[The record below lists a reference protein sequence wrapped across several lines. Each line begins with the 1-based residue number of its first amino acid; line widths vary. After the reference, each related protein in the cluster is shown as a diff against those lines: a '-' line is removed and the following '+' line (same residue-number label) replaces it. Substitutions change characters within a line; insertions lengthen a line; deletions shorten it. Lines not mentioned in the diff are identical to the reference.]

1 MNICRPWCN
10 CSNHLCRQ
18 EDYII
23 SCSVRTHI
31 SSIYPLLTTCSDH
44 QYHGPITSF
53 WYSSSIFTRL
63 FAGGPVTMI
72 WGEFSFS
79 PFFLNVLERREAD
92 ICLHCGFALGVLLG
106 RDMCQ
111 IPDCS
116 RGPLDWPLLKF
127 FLSWVTGWLLTG
139 LCTVCVSVTFIC
151 GTFCHQNRATLT
163 TTRFS
168 GSCSSDRRRSQNI
181 SPYLGGRLGNM

>member
-63 FAGGPVTMI
+63 FAGDPVTMI

-79 PFFLNVLERREAD
+79 PFFFECV
-92 ICLHCGFALGVLLG
+92 GTK
-106 RDMCQ
+106 
-111 IPDCS
+111 
-116 RGPLDWPLLKF
+116 RGGYLSPLR
-127 FLSWVTGWLLTG
+127 
-139 LCTVCVSVTFIC
+139 LCPWRSPWQRYVPNTRLQQ
-151 GTFCHQNRATLT
+151 GTFRLASPKVFSLVGHWLVINRSVHCLRISYIHMWNFLPPKPSYAHDHTLF
-163 TTRFS
+163 RELL
-168 GSCSSDRRRSQNI
+168 I
-181 SPYLGGRLGNM
+181 